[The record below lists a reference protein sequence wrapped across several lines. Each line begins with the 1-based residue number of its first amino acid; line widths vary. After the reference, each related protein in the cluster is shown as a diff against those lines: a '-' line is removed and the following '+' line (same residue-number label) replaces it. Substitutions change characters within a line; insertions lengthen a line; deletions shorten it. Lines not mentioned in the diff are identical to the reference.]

1 MNLFFV
7 PWTELFDI
15 LVTDSLAKWKDGAG
29 GTPGE
34 FLSENQKLYNI
45 LFSSSSSFFH
55 NWTLKNKKVVRLN
68 ILRILQNLSLPLKK
82 LVCSVV

>member
-45 LFSSSSSFFH
+45 LFSSSSSFFYFFI
-55 NWTLKNKKVVRLN
+55 TERLGGKK
-68 ILRILQNLSLPLKK
+68 
-82 LVCSVV
+82 